1 MKRII
6 YLSILLTLFSNC
18 SGSSKISM
26 SKNKVKVKP
35 EISIKI
41 LNKNG
46 IVAYNPNY
54 KKNYPIILPYFLYN
68 ENNVF
73 NDIRGDFINVKNN
86 QIANLNLMVGYWKN
100 YGYYKNTFI
109 VLAAMSENSKG
120 SLNEIPISVK
130 SSKFGVFLKGK
141 PKNNPFSKIQQRILF
156 TKEIEINNDFEI
168 IDKIYDDVITVT
180 IGDQNYKFLNPEL
193 ELK

>member
-1 MKRII
+1 MKKTEDLFIGALKEIKYIWSRNQI
-6 YLSILLTLFSNC
+6 LSKFTS
-18 SGSSKISM
+18 
-26 SKNKVKVKP
+26 
-35 EISIKI
+35 
-41 LNKNG
+41 
-46 IVAYNPNY
+46 
-54 KKNYPIILPYFLYN
+54 LPVDL
-68 ENNVF
+68 EL
-73 NDIRGDFINVKNN
+73 DNVKNN